1 MISNYN
7 QNCELGIFFSKT
19 EGHQRTPYAFLV
31 FFKLVFLCPPVSSIY
46 STGVTVKCNCLCFYG
61 IYTCA
66 IHELP
71 RKILQV
77 SNAQCLKMTEMSKKT
92 FLLFFIFFFYTWSKY
107 KVLIWFLVPKS
118 KFFVEGIFFCWSSQS
133 SDRRES
139 INKSNVFH
147 MSTVEWLQQM
157 FYISKHKVSTNKL
170 TVQRKVKDKKFET
183 FQT

>member
-1 MISNYN
+1 MTELRTGALCQNFTFINWYQIN
-7 QNCELGIFFSKT
+7 QNCELGIFFSKLKAT
-19 EGHQRTPYAFLV
+19 REHAFLV

-77 SNAQCLKMTEMSKKT
+77 SNAQCLKMTKMSKKT
-92 FLLFFIFFFYTWSKY
+92 LLLFFNYFFYTRSKY

-118 KFFVEGIFFCWSSQS
+118 KFFVEGNFFVGVVKAEIDERASINQMYFTCRLS
-133 SDRRES
+133 SDLNRC
-139 INKSNVFH
+139 
-147 MSTVEWLQQM
+147 ST
-157 FYISKHKVSTNKL
+157 
-170 TVQRKVKDKKFET
+170 
-183 FQT
+183 